1 MVTLHATQSES
12 PAMNAPSRAPSNSA
26 TSTANSTERARAFR
40 ARQRAK
46 GLKLKQ
52 FWVPDLNDPS
62 FITEAHRQ
70 SKLAAESPYAKGDQ
84 DFVDSI
90 SEFWTNPERY

>member
-1 MVTLHATQSES
+1 MVALHATKLER
-12 PAMNAPSRAPSNSA
+12 PAMNAPSRAPNDS
-26 TSTANSTERARAFR
+26 ANSTERARAFR

-52 FWVPDLNDPS
+52 FWVPDLNNPT
-62 FITEAHRQ
+62 FINEAHQQ
-70 SKLAAESPYAKGDQ
+70 SKLAAESSYAKDDQ
-84 DFVDSI
+84 DYIDSI